1 MLAAFVAC
9 TIGCAL
15 VPGVPA
21 GPIRS
26 PGVRAGVAYAYA
38 YGRASAATRQFSGEP
53 YTLRRNS
60 AMFRGLVPFFP
71 IRALLRASPASFMD
85 VGLEMGWT
93 DAALQ
98 LRAGQLDARRS
109 WPWGIELEGRTGKYS
124 PFDGGAQRTRVVRA
138 RAELYPA
145 LGTAGQMDGFGVLT
159 LGASTGRQFH
169 YMFVPQ
175 LNDDDGL
182 VPSALEV
189 TRVETRLEASFG
201 VHGRVPRAA
210 FTIAVQPWLTVDA
223 RRPDW
228 SNCHACSLEL
238 ERLSA
243 PWGIALVA
251 SGNLVWDGH

>member
-1 MLAAFVAC
+1 MLVAFVAC

-38 YGRASAATRQFSGEP
+38 YGRASAAGREVSGEP
-53 YTLRRNS
+53 YVLRRNS
-60 AMFRGLVPFFP
+60 AMFRGMAPFFP
-71 IRALLRASPASFMD
+71 IRALLRASPATFMD
-85 VGLEMGWT
+85 IGLDLGWT

-98 LRAGQLDARRS
+98 LRAGQLDARHR
-109 WPWGIELEGRTGKYS
+109 WPWAIELEGRSGKYS
-124 PFDGGAQRTRVVRA
+124 PFEGGVQRARVVRA

-145 LGTAGQMDGFGVLT
+145 LGTAGKMDGFGVLT
-159 LGASTGRQFH
+159 LGVSTGRQFH
-169 YMFVPQ
+169 YMFAPQ
-175 LNDDDGL
+175 SDDVETDGL
-182 VPSALEV
+182 IPSALEV

-210 FTIAVQPWLTVDA
+210 FTIALQPWLTVDA
-223 RRPDW
+223 RRPDG
-228 SNCHACSLEL
+228 STCQSCSLEL

-243 PWGIALVA
+243 PWGVALVA
-251 SGNLVWDGH
+251 SGNLVWE